1 MGIKRESALR
11 EIKSPCY
18 GTLPFLNSI
27 RQALSPLVVG
37 LSLLAS
43 SVTNP
48 ISADQN
54 ASELPGLFSELKS
67 ATSAEGA
74 ARVEAEI
81 WLLWLEIDDQ
91 KSSALLDQIVHAME
105 TRNLDEA
112 LIASD
117 ELIAHN
123 PDFAE
128 GWNKRATIHYLMGRY
143 ESSVNDIR
151 QTLLR
156 EPRHFGAISGLGLIF
171 LRKGDLPSAL
181 EAFERVLEI
190 SPQSINAQRS
200 AESVKGQIGEEI

>member
-1 MGIKRESALR
+1 LR
-11 EIKSPCY
+11 YIKSPCY
-18 GTLPFLNSI
+18 RKMSVLNTTRAVLSQVVFGLGLMI
-27 RQALSPLVVG
+27 LIVASPL
-37 LSLLAS
+37 
-43 SVTNP
+43 
-48 ISADQN
+48 SADQN
-54 ASELPGLFSELKS
+54 ASELPRLFSELKF
-67 ATSAEGA
+67 AKSAEGA

-81 WLLWLEIDDQ
+81 WLQWLEIDDQ
-91 KSSALLDQIVHAME
+91 KSSTLLEQIVHAME
-105 TRNLDEA
+105 TRDLDEA

-123 PDFAE
+123 PEFAE
-128 GWNKRATIHYLMGRY
+128 GWNKRATVHYLMGRY

>member
-1 MGIKRESALR
+1 MRK
-11 EIKSPCY
+11 IKSPCY
-18 GTLPFLNSI
+18 RTLPALNSI
-27 RQALSPLVVG
+27 RLALSPLVVG
-37 LSLLAS
+37 LSLLAL
-43 SVTNP
+43 SVISP

-54 ASELPGLFSELKS
+54 ASELPRLFSELKS

-81 WLLWLEIDDQ
+81 WLQWLEIDDQ

-105 TRNLDEA
+105 TRDLDEA

-117 ELIAHN
+117 ELITHN

-128 GWNKRATIHYLMGRY
+128 GWNKRATVHYLMGRY

>member
-1 MGIKRESALR
+1 LR
-11 EIKSPCY
+11 KIKSPCY
-18 GTLPFLNSI
+18 RTLPVLNSI
-27 RQALSPLVVG
+27 RLALSPLVVG
-37 LSLLAS
+37 LSLLAL
-43 SVTNP
+43 SVTSP

-54 ASELPGLFSELKS
+54 ASELPRLFSELKS

-81 WLLWLEIDDQ
+81 WLRWLEIDDQ

-105 TRNLDEA
+105 TRDLDEA

-117 ELIAHN
+117 ELITHN

-128 GWNKRATIHYLMGRY
+128 GWNKRATVHYLMGRY

-190 SPQSINAQRS
+190 SPQSVNAQRS